1 MFWFLFLYLSGCEA
15 QLIRI
20 CNNTLIVS
28 DVGNPSFVILLDII
42 AAFDTVNRGILLNH
56 LEKYVGPSG
65 SVIQQF
71 KSYYNHR
78 QQFVNIISSHSFS
91 YIVIWSHLLQ
101 CHLQSHRALLVTR
114 DPLSTCCLKE
124 LQNPSYR
131 GMGSLITLLL
141 TCSTLIFNSLLLFDQ
156 YSNAFPPCSAI

>member
-1 MFWFLFLYLSGCEA
+1 MCVFLIVCEA
-15 QLIRI
+15 QLIRS

-42 AAFDTVNRGILLNH
+42 AAFDILNRGIPLNH
-56 LEKYVGPSG
+56 LEKYVGLSG

-78 QQFVNIISSHSFS
+78 QQFVNIISFHSSS

-101 CHLQSHRALLVTR
+101 CHL
-114 DPLSTCCLKE
+114 
-124 LQNPSYR
+124 
-131 GMGSLITLLL
+131 
-141 TCSTLIFNSLLLFDQ
+141 
-156 YSNAFPPCSAI
+156 

>member
-1 MFWFLFLYLSGCEA
+1 MYFKSFMAVDLVFQYFFFCLFVCFIWLLIWFCLLFLFVCWLVVCFFLIVCEA
-15 QLIRI
+15 QLIRS

-42 AAFDTVNRGILLNH
+42 AAFDILNRGIPLNH
-56 LEKYVGPSG
+56 LEKYVGLSG

-78 QQFVNIISSHSFS
+78 QQFVNIISFHSSS

-101 CHLQSHRALLVTR
+101 CHLQSHRDLLLVPR
-114 DPLSTCCLKE
+114 APLSTCCL
-124 LQNPSYR
+124 
-131 GMGSLITLLL
+131 
-141 TCSTLIFNSLLLFDQ
+141 
-156 YSNAFPPCSAI
+156 